1 MQAGAGWLLSI
12 YEMNKSLITPQWL
25 LSGLTDKTPYRRAMY
40 KWWAKVAASQAFDL
54 LKRRINPLK
63 SREYM
68 NLVKPAWYDH

>member
-1 MQAGAGWLLSI
+1 
-12 YEMNKSLITPQWL
+12 
-25 LSGLTDKTPYRRAMY
+25 MY